1 MENNYEFW
9 NKYLKKIKNKILE
22 ICDSKKYIYI
32 DFHIHSNYSSDG
44 KQSINDI
51 LKSTREKGFDFI
63 AITDHDILNAYDEI
77 YELVKKDLTIPIIIP
92 GIEFTVDNREYGN
105 QCHILQLFINP
116 KDDNLMNNV
125 KVNFDASFNRSKI
138 QFKRLKENKAF
149 AKLIKKKNIKLSYL
163 EYVDYLEKN
172 NLLPEYD
179 TLCNYLSEKF
189 EIAQLTNFDILS
201 LLEKYNDFDCYEDRK
216 NFKKT
221 RFNKLR
227 KKYNFEEKNYFDS
240 HFLLSM
246 LAVREV
252 DDDWWP
258 SPSSGSLSV
267 NSYGQLKLNEL
278 NKEFMTFWAH
288 PTESKLSVVND
299 NMKQNK
305 SIIGLEKN
313 IRNEYKNLMNFDSII
328 LNNNLYEI
336 IGSDSHDNTNIY
348 YEDMTFYKMDS
359 QELKRIIIGD
369 KDGKN

>member
-9 NKYLKKIKNKILE
+9 DEYLEKIRNKILE
-22 ICDSKKYIYI
+22 ICDSKKNIYI

-51 LKSTREKGFDFI
+51 LERTREKGFDFI
-63 AITDHDILNAYDEI
+63 AITDHDLLNAYSEI
-77 YELVKKDLTIPIIIP
+77 YELVRRNLTTPIIIP

-116 KDDNLMNNV
+116 KDDNLMNDV
-125 KVNFDASFNRSKI
+125 KTNFDASFNRSKI
-138 QFKRLKENKAF
+138 QFKRLKENKAL
-149 AKLIKKKNIKLSYL
+149 AKLTKGKNIKLSYF
-163 EYVDYLEKN
+163 EYVEYLEKN

-179 TLCNYLSEKF
+179 TLCNYLSKKF
-189 EIAQLTNFDILS
+189 ETAQLTNFDILDS
-201 LLEKYNDFDCYEDRK
+201 LEEYNNFDCYEDRRKFK
-216 NFKKT
+216 NIRFK
-221 RFNKLR
+221 RLR
-227 KKYNFEEKNYFDS
+227 EKYNFEKKNYFDS

-288 PTESKLSVVND
+288 PTESKLSIVND
-299 NMKQNK
+299 NIKQNK
-305 SIIGLEKN
+305 NLIGLEKN
-313 IRNEYKNLMNFDSII
+313 IRNEYKNLRNFDSTIS
-328 LNNNLYEI
+328 NNNLYKI
-336 IGSDSHDNTNIY
+336 IGSDSHDNKNNY
-348 YEDMTFYKMDS
+348 YDDMTFYKMDS
-359 QELKRIIIGD
+359 QELKGIIIGD
-369 KDGKN
+369 VNGKN